1 MFLTIEFA
9 GIALAAMTSLAVYF
23 MYLMRQSRSSKAV
36 HQNEEA
42 AVEEPILEGSEI
54 VKKPSNEEAIE
65 TMLLAIA
72 SGVAILEVASTYG
85 FTEDEVR
92 VAMAS
97 YKI

>member
-72 SGVAILEVASTYG
+72 SGVAILEAASTYG

-97 YKI
+97 YET